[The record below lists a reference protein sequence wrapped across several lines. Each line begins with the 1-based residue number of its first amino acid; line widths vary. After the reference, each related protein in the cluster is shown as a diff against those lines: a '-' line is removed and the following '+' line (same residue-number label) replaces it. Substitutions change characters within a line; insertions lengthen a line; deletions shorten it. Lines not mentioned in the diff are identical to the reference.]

1 MNKSRQLLADIMLVV
16 VLCVAAVM
24 AELQTKKGDVDRW
37 RQFVVPTAGL
47 GVVLIVGLI
56 IMAIQRSKDAPVGV
70 ARSVEPEVPATALKN
85 WDEL

>member
-24 AELQTKKGDVDRW
+24 AELQTKRVGVDHW

-47 GVVLIVGLI
+47 GALLIVGLI
-56 IMAIQRSKDAPVGV
+56 IMATQRSKEDPTV
-70 ARSVEPEVPATALKN
+70 
-85 WDEL
+85 D

>member
-24 AELQTKKGDVDRW
+24 AELGTKRGDVDRW

-47 GVVLIVGLI
+47 GAVMIVGLLI
-56 IMAIQRSKDAPVGV
+56 VATKRSKDAPKVG
-70 ARSVEPEVPATALKN
+70 
-85 WDEL
+85 

>member
-24 AELQTKKGDVDRW
+24 AELQTKRGDVDW

-47 GVVLIVGLI
+47 GAVLIVGLI
-56 IMAIQRSKDAPVGV
+56 IIATQHSKDAPTV
-70 ARSVEPEVPATALKN
+70 
-85 WDEL
+85 D